1 LPGDEGVMV
10 LQVGKGGKKW
20 EGGITKGLEETLQG
34 DGYFHYLDHGNG
46 LMGVYMSKQKCA
58 F

>member
-1 LPGDEGVMV
+1 MV
-10 LQVGKGGKKW
+10 LQVGKGGEKW

-34 DGYFHYLDHGNG
+34 DGYFHYLDNGNG
-46 LMGVYMSKQKCA
+46 FMGVYLSKQKCA